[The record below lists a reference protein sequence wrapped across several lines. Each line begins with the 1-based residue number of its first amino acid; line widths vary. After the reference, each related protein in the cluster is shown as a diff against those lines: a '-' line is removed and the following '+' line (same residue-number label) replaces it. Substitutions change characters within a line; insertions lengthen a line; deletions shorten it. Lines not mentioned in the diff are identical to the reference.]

1 MMAKSDLQKRWLWE
15 DWLDVLWDRAQQK
28 HYGKD
33 LFRFLSE
40 KKIQAALRQMRDPGW
55 QVQMKRME
63 RLKLRPVKSNPLL
76 TREYLEGGSGLG
88 RLEKLMNS
96 LTANILSEKFERT
109 PQGILGG
116 VKYCPPETVSRQ
128 KKKMGRPTK
137 YHRPMSDRERQRKR
151 RGEEVFRMRKYS
163 HALGVLGDLPS
174 PCGPYRYPREPWL
187 QLKFLP

>member
-28 HYGKD
+28 HLYGKD
-33 LFRFLSE
+33 LFRFLPE

-63 RLKLRPVKSNPLL
+63 RLRLRPVKRNLLL
-76 TREYLEGGSGLG
+76 TREYLEGTWG
-88 RLEKLMNS
+88 EKLINR
-96 LTANILSEKFERT
+96 LWGQILSEKFERT

-116 VKYCPPETVSRQ
+116 VKYCPPETVSRE

-137 YHRPMSDRERQRKR
+137 YHRPMSGKERQRKK
-151 RGEEVFRMRKYS
+151 RGQEVFQMRKYS

-187 QLKFLP
+187 QLKFLPGL

>member
-15 DWLDVLWDRAQQK
+15 DWLDVLWNRAQQK
-28 HYGKD
+28 HGKD
-33 LFRFLSE
+33 LFRFLPE

-63 RLKLRPVKSNPLL
+63 RLRLRPVKRNPLL
-76 TREYLEGGSGLG
+76 TKGYLEGIWG
-88 RLEKLMNS
+88 EKLINR
-96 LTANILSEKFERT
+96 LWANILSEKFERT

-137 YHRPMSDRERQRKR
+137 YDRPMSGKERQRKK
-151 RGEEVFRMRKYS
+151 RGQEVFQMRKYA
-163 HALGVLGDLPS
+163 HPTGILNLGDDRDWSEYRPPS
-174 PCGPYRYPREPWL
+174 EPWRT
-187 QLKFLP
+187 FALPAPRL